1 LFAFYISMKRSV
13 TPELLDRDAGTPA
26 EVADS
31 LADLRAINRRFGG
44 ITTTQAMIEHVW
56 RRGLPRPAGQ
66 VPPPHRQLSLLEVG
80 AGSGDVPLA
89 VRDRLAD
96 NGISLHVTL
105 LDRSASHLST
115 GNAHRAVVGN
125 GLALPFSDAS
135 FDLVS
140 CGLFAH
146 HLSPDEVVQFVKE
159 GLRVCRV
166 AVLINDLVRDPIH
179 LALVYAA
186 YPLYRSRLTRH
197 DGPASVRAAYTP
209 TEMRA
214 LIANA
219 GTGQVEI
226 LRHYLYRMGV
236 IIWKN

>member
-1 LFAFYISMKRSV
+1 MKRTV
-13 TPELLDRDAGTPA
+13 TPELLDSDAGTPE

-31 LADLRAINRRFGG
+31 LADLRGINRKFGG
-44 ITTTQAMIEHVW
+44 IGTTQAMIEHVW
-56 RRGLPRPAGQ
+56 RRGLPRQVRQ
-66 VPPPHRQLSLLEVG
+66 VPPPRGQLSLLEVG

-89 VRDRLAD
+89 IRDRLA
-96 NGISLHVTL
+96 GRGLSLRVTL
-105 LDRSASHLST
+105 LDRSASHLT
-115 GNAHRAVVGN
+115 AGNHHHSVVAN
-125 GLALPFSDAS
+125 GLALPLADDS

-146 HLSPDEVVQFVKE
+146 HLSPDEVVQFVAE
-159 GLRVCRV
+159 GLRVCRT
-166 AVLINDLVRDPIH
+166 AVLINDLVRSPIH

-209 TEMRA
+209 EEIRS
-214 LIANA
+214 LIAKTA
-219 GTGQVEI
+219 AARVEI

-236 IIWKN
+236 MIWKK

>member
-1 LFAFYISMKRSV
+1 MKRVV
-13 TPELLDRDAGTPA
+13 TPELLDSDAGTPK

-31 LADLRAINRRFGG
+31 LADLRGINQKFGG
-44 ITTTQAMIEHVW
+44 ISTTQAMIEHVW
-56 RRGLPRPAGQ
+56 RRGLPRQGGQ
-66 VPPPHRQLSLLEVG
+66 VPPPHGQLSLLKVG

-89 VRDRLAD
+89 ARTRLAPK
-96 NGISLHVTL
+96 GLSLQVTL
-105 LDRSASHLST
+105 LDRAATHLTT
-115 GNAHRAVVGN
+115 GNNHQVVVGN
-125 GLALPFSDAS
+125 ALALPFAAES
-135 FDLVS
+135 FDLIS

-146 HLSPDEVVQFVKE
+146 HLSPEEVVQFVKE

-166 AVLINDLVRDPIH
+166 AVLINDLVRSPIH

-209 TEMRA
+209 REMRQ
-214 LIANA
+214 LIAQTPA
-219 GTGQVEI
+219 ARLEI

-236 IIWKN
+236 IIWKK

>member
-1 LFAFYISMKRSV
+1 MKRVV
-13 TPELLDRDAGTPA
+13 TTELLDSDDGTPA

-31 LADLRAINRRFGG
+31 LTDLRGINQKFGG
-44 ITTTQAMIEHVW
+44 IGTTQAMIEHVW
-56 RRGLPRPAGQ
+56 RRGLPRQVGQ
-66 VPPPHRQLSLLEVG
+66 VPPPHELSLLEVG

-89 VRDRLAD
+89 ARTQLAAK
-96 NGISLHVTL
+96 GVSLQVTL
-105 LDRSASHLST
+105 LDRAASHLTT
-115 GNAHRAVVGN
+115 GNNHQAVVGN
-125 GLALPFSDAS
+125 ALALPFAANS

-146 HLSPDEVVQFVKE
+146 HLSPEEVVQFVKE

-166 AVLINDLVRDPIH
+166 AVLINDLVRSPVH

-197 DGPASVRAAYTP
+197 DAPASVRAAYTP
-209 TEMRA
+209 EEMRK
-214 LIANA
+214 LIAQTSA
-219 GTGQVEI
+219 ARVEI

-236 IIWKN
+236 MIWKK

>member
-1 LFAFYISMKRSV
+1 MKRVV
-13 TPELLDRDAGTPA
+13 TPELLDSDAGTPA

-44 ITTTQAMIEHVW
+44 TSTTQAMVEHVW
-56 RRGLPRPAGQ
+56 KRGLTHPAGQ
-66 VPPPHRQLSLLEVG
+66 VPPPRGQLSLLEVG

-89 VRDRLAD
+89 VRDRLAGD
-96 NGISLHVTL
+96 GLSLQITL
-105 LDRSASHLST
+105 LDRSASHLT
-115 GNAHRAVVGN
+115 AGNHHPSVVGN
-125 GLALPFSDAS
+125 ALALPFASGS

-146 HLSPDEVVQFVKE
+146 HLSPEEVVQFVKE

-209 TEMRA
+209 AEMRA
-214 LIANA
+214 LIAQTPA
-219 GTGQVEI
+219 KRVEI

>member
-1 LFAFYISMKRSV
+1 MRRVV
-13 TPELLDRDAGTPA
+13 TPELLDSDAGTPT

-31 LADLRAINRRFGG
+31 LADLRGINKKFGG
-44 ITTTQAMIEHVW
+44 ISTTQAMIEHVW
-56 RRGLPRPAGQ
+56 KQGRTGQ
-66 VPPPHRQLSLLEVG
+66 APPPYGQFSLLEVG
-80 AGSGDVPLA
+80 AGSGDVPLMA
-89 VRDRLAD
+89 RARLAD
-96 NGISLHVTL
+96 KNLTLRITL
-105 LDRSASHLST
+105 LDRAGSHLST
-115 GNAHRAVVGN
+115 GNNHNAVVGN
-125 GLALPFSDAS
+125 ALALPFAEGS

-166 AVLINDLVRDPIH
+166 AVLINDLVRSPIH

-197 DGPASVRAAYTP
+197 DAPASVHAAYTP
-209 TEMRA
+209 EEMRK
-214 LIANA
+214 LIAQTPA
-219 GTGQVEI
+219 ARVEI

-236 IIWKN
+236 IIWKK

>member
-1 LFAFYISMKRSV
+1 MKRVV
-13 TPELLDRDAGTPA
+13 TPELLDSDAGTPA

-31 LADLRAINRRFGG
+31 LADLRGINRNFGG
-44 ITTTQAMIEHVW
+44 TSTTQAMIEHVW
-56 RRGLPRPAGQ
+56 RQGLPRQLGLAPSCS
-66 VPPPHRQLSLLEVG
+66 QLSLLEVA

-89 VRDRLAD
+89 VRDRLA
-96 NGISLHVTL
+96 GRGLSLHVTL

-115 GNAHRAVVGN
+115 GNHHRTVAGN
-125 GLALPFSDAS
+125 ALALPFADDS

-146 HLSPDEVVQFVKE
+146 HLSSEQVVQFVKE
-159 GLRVCRV
+159 GLRVCRIG
-166 AVLINDLVRDPIH
+166 VLINDLVRSRVH

-197 DGPASVRAAYTP
+197 DAPASVRAAYTP
-209 TEMRA
+209 AEMRA
-214 LIANA
+214 LIAQTPA
-219 GTGQVEI
+219 ARVEI

-236 IIWKN
+236 MIWKN